1 MFLFKTPP
9 KKLVGF
15 EDMKIAIKNPAR
27 YIIINTL
34 PIGEQD
40 TLIRGTLPMDR
51 EETVINTQ
59 LNDYT
64 SPDIPVIVYGRNSC
78 DLSVD
83 QKQTQLRSLGIVDV
97 YVYAGG
103 MFEWLLM
110 QDAYGVD
117 EFPTTNQGRVDILH
131 YRAKC
136 SFYQGTYRGDQGSP

>member
-1 MFLFKTPP
+1 MFLFKSPP

-40 TLIRGTLPMDR
+40 ILIRGTTPTDK
-51 EETVINTQ
+51 EEIVINTQ

-64 SPDIPVIVYGRNSC
+64 SPDLPVIVYGRNSC
-78 DLSVD
+78 DLSAV
-83 QKQTQLRSLGIVDV
+83 QKQTQLRALGIVDV

-110 QDAYGVD
+110 HDAYGVD
-117 EFPTTNQGRVDILH
+117 EFPTTNITPADTLK
-131 YRAKC
+131 YRAKNTL
-136 SFYQGTYRGDQGSP
+136 Y

>member
-1 MFLFKTPP
+1 MYNSRMFLFKSPP
-9 KKLVGF
+9 KKLIGF
-15 EDMKIAIKNPAR
+15 EDMKIAIKNPGR

-40 TLIRGTLPMDR
+40 KLIRGTLPMDR
-51 EETVINTQ
+51 EETVINMQ
-59 LNDYT
+59 LNDYN
-64 SPDIPVIVYGRNSC
+64 SPDLPVIVYGLNSC

-83 QKQTQLRSLGIVDV
+83 QKQTQLRALGIVDV
-97 YVYAGG
+97 YIYAGG

-117 EFPTTNQGRVDILH
+117 EFPTTNVGLVDILH

-136 SFYQGTYRGDQGSP
+136 SL